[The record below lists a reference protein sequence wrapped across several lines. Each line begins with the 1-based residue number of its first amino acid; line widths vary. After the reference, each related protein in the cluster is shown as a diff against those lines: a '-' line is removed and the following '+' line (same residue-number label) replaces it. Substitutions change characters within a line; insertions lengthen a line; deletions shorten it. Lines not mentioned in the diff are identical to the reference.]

1 MRWEARQC
9 DECRHF
15 SNEIREP
22 GFPDWERHQGQ
33 DLCPQ
38 CAYTLLHAPVSCV
51 ECGRVI
57 CHAGQ
62 VTPGWEPRC
71 LEHART
77 EAEAA

>member
-1 MRWEARQC
+1 MSRWEARQC
-9 DECRHF
+9 DRCHAVANGISSPRF
-15 SNEIREP
+15 V
-22 GFPDWERHQGQ
+22 DWERHRGE

-38 CAYTLLHAPVSCV
+38 CAFKVLHAPVACV

-71 LEHART
+71 LDHAK
-77 EAEAA
+77 EMAA